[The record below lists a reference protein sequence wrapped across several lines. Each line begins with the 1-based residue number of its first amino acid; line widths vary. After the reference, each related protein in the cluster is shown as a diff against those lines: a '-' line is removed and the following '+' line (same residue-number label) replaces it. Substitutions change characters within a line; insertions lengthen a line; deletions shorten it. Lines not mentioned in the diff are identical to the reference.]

1 MVRRREIS
9 LDRFLLAVVLLAYLA
24 GQLLIGTYLP
34 ADGKLHFDTP
44 ADIDFL
50 YYAGILNQMKVDFPP
65 QNPAYGGVPL
75 SQSFVQYYPTML
87 VSLFTNPYLAMRVAN
102 LLMLALLALVLKRYF
117 SPGWGLGLVII
128 GAGSVGFGLINSL
141 GIDLVARGFNHFPF
155 FIAAIVALFE
165 RKRVWLRWG
174 SLFLLGWF
182 HSYLALLTLLYLG
195 AVVII
200 ERFGRRAI
208 IDGAICALGL
218 ASASII
224 ITGAADKA
232 FYFPLVEG
240 FGFSLQDLWMHAVP
254 AVVLC
259 ALSGNG
265 RLLSLCGIALV
276 FGALFHYNPFF
287 PIFMLYFAA
296 ALAAIETFQRGGYRR
311 ATATGAAIL
320 LLIGFLING
329 YGKYNPCQGHYLPHL
344 DQAYAKAG
352 EWLAANTPSRAVIL
366 VAPLLSDWSCRLMET
381 RAVYL
386 GFPPH
391 VAHLGID
398 WRERA
403 QKTANYFSYP
413 AVYIV
418 ETGYVVYGPNE
429 RKVFPSFGLKG
440 DPVYRDEQVTIW
452 KNPVR

>member
-1 MVRRREIS
+1 MVRIREIS
-9 LDRFLLAVVLLAYLA
+9 LDRLILVVVLLIYLA

-34 ADGKLHFDTP
+34 ADGRLHFDTP
-44 ADIDFL
+44 ADVDFL

-75 SQSFVQYYPTML
+75 SQSFAQYYPTML
-87 VSLFTNPYLAMRVAN
+87 ISLFTNPYLAMRIAN

-117 SPGWGLGLVII
+117 SPGWGIGLAII

-141 GIDLVARGFNHFPF
+141 GVDLVARGFNHFPF
-155 FIAAIVALFE
+155 FIAVVVALFE

-174 SLFLLGWF
+174 ALFLLGWL
-182 HSYLALLTLLYLG
+182 HSYLALLILPYLG

-200 ERFGRRAI
+200 ERFRRPAI

-218 ASASII
+218 ASAAI
-224 ITGAADKA
+224 ITTGVADRS

-240 FGFSLQDLWMHAVP
+240 FGFSVKDIWMHAAA
-254 AVVLC
+254 AVILC
-259 ALSGNG
+259 ALSRSG
-265 RLLSLCGIALV
+265 RLLTLCGIALV

-296 ALAAIETFQRGGYRR
+296 ALAAIEVFRCGGYRR
-311 ATATGAAIL
+311 ATAIGAAFL
-320 LLIGFLING
+320 LLIGFLINS
-329 YGKYNPCQGHYLPHL
+329 YGKYDPRQGYYLPHL

-352 EWLAANTPSRAVIL
+352 QWLAANTPPRTVIL
-366 VAPLLSDWSCRLMET
+366 AAPLLSDWNCRLMEN

-386 GFPPH
+386 GFPLH

-403 QKTANYFSYP
+403 QKTVNYFSYP

-429 RKVFPSFGLKG
+429 RKAFPSFGLKG
-440 DPVYRDEQVTIW
+440 DPLYRDEQVTIW
-452 KNPVR
+452 KNPGR